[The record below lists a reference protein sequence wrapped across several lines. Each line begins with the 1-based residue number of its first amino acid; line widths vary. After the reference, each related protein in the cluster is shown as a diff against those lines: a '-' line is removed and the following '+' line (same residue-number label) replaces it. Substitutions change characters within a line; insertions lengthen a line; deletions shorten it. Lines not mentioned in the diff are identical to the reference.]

1 MREYSIVLS
10 MASQSGNI
18 LLMVLVIV
26 FMILVM
32 FIGSIGIISQELHV
46 TSDATQKERVYRV
59 AEAGIQYVLF
69 LQQGAGYT
77 IDQLVGKSGAAKD
90 VVDPTSNEVIGSY
103 TITIQRLTL
112 PLDGIMVESRGVSGR
127 FCSRVTTRLER
138 PSGAPAGQYLTYG
151 WTRSQCT

>member
-1 MREYSIVLS
+1 
-10 MASQSGNI
+10 
-18 LLMVLVIV
+18 MVLVIV

-32 FIGSIGIISQELHV
+32 FMGSVGIISRELHV
-46 TSDATQKERVYRV
+46 TSDAAQKERVYRV

-77 IDQLVGKSGAAKD
+77 TDQIFAKSGAAKD
-90 VVDPTSNEVIGSY
+90 VVDPTSNEVIGRY
-103 TITIQRLTL
+103 TITVEKLEL
-112 PLDGIMVESRGVSGR
+112 PLDGVTVESRGVSPSGQ

-151 WTRSQCT
+151 WTRSQCS

>member
-1 MREYSIVLS
+1 MTS
-10 MASQSGNI
+10 ASGNI

-26 FMILVM
+26 SMIMVM

-46 TSDATQKERVYRV
+46 TSDATQKERIYRV

-77 IDQLVGKSGAAKD
+77 VDQLVGKSGTAKD
-90 VVDPTSNEVIGSY
+90 VVDPATNEVIGRY
-103 TITIQRLTL
+103 TITVEELDA
-112 PLDGIMVESRGVSGR
+112 PLDGITVESRGVNPSGQ